1 VVTSIQAPFTLL
13 QKPVKN
19 FLFYI
24 VESTQ
29 MTLCLISI
37 ILDSIDMSLPI
48 AKRLQ
53 MIDSQVMKFADSKWI
68 ARTEVVRKDQV

>member
-1 VVTSIQAPFTLL
+1 MVTSIQAPFTLL